1 MKLTDIVVLAEARDP
16 ELKYTEKKVKDKI
29 DRVIVTLEGNQSGKF
44 TKLAKRYKILQR
56 ALAVLTEKQGELNT
70 QIKDQALEFFNA
82 EDEVLTRV
90 VETVSLTITV
100 SKKTAVTSTKIDYDA
115 VIAQLTEM
123 VPELKTKIDELIA
136 ANTEIKKT
144 EKSPSLRT
152 ELKEGVAE
160 WIRQVKQIT
169 KNLFKSMKLWGKSYD
184 KKLALLNK
192 QLGTA

>member
-1 MKLTDIVVLAEARDP
+1 MEIVILAEARDP

-29 DRVIVTLEGNQSGKF
+29 DRVIVALEGNQSGKF

-56 ALAVLTEKQGELNT
+56 AFAVLTEKQSQLNA

-90 VETVSLTITV
+90 VETISLTITI
-100 SKKTAVTSTKIDYDA
+100 SKKTVTTTTKVDYDA
-115 VIAQLTEM
+115 ILAQLVEM
-123 VPELKTKIDELIA
+123 VPELKDKVDELIA
-136 ANTEIKKT
+136 AHTEIKKT

-152 ELKEGVAE
+152 ELKEGVVE
-160 WIRQVKQIT
+160 WVRQVKQIA
-169 KNLFKSMKLWGKSYD
+169 KNIFKSMKLWGKSYD
-184 KKLALLNK
+184 KKLALLSK